1 VFSYVALVAIIVID
15 GYILKTVFYT
25 CICVSVV
32 AFNDSYLWVIVLD
45 DNRMSG
51 FCLARPS
58 DKSCCIKIFTR
69 FIINDFSWTILA

>member
-1 VFSYVALVAIIVID
+1 MFSYVALVAIIVID

-58 DKSCCIKIFTR
+58 DKS
-69 FIINDFSWTILA
+69 